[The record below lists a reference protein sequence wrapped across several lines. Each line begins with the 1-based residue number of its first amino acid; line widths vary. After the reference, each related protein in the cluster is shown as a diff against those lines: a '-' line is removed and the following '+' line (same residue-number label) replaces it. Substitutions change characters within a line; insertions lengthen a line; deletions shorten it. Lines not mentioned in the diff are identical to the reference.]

1 MERKKKGRAL
11 MGCQGV
17 SVHNPNT
24 CRNRKACIVVKG
36 KFRHYCRRK
45 AFTKKNKL
53 PTPLQKTPTPKTPT
67 PLPKT
72 PSPLLKRP
80 TPLLKT
86 PTPKTPTP
94 KTPTPKTPTPKTP
107 TPKTPTPLPKTPSPL
122 LKRPTPLLKTPTPL
136 PKKLNTKK
144 QKIDRNMEAY
154 RIHIEKME
162 KGRRISKSKKISL

>member
-86 PTPKTPTP
+86 PTP
-94 KTPTPKTPTPKTP
+94 
-107 TPKTPTPLPKTPSPL
+107 
-122 LKRPTPLLKTPTPL
+122 L

>member
-1 MERKKKGRAL
+1 MERKKKGIAL
-11 MGCQGV
+11 MGCKGV

-53 PTPLQKTPTPKTPT
+53 PTPLPKTSTLKTPTPLPKTPT

-72 PSPLLKRP
+72 PTS
-80 TPLLKT
+80 
-86 PTPKTPTP
+86 
-94 KTPTPKTPTPKTP
+94 
-107 TPKTPTPLPKTPSPL
+107 
-122 LKRPTPLLKTPTPL
+122 L

-144 QKIDRNMEAY
+144 QRIDRRMEAY
-154 RIHIEKME
+154 RMHIEKMQ
-162 KGRRISKSKKISL
+162 KGRQLSKSKKISL

>member
-1 MERKKKGRAL
+1 MEKKKGRAL

-53 PTPLQKTPTPKTPT
+53 PTPLPKTPT

-72 PSPLLKRP
+72 PTPLPKTP
-80 TPLLKT
+80 TPLPKTPNPLLKT

-107 TPKTPTPLPKTPSPL
+107 TP
-122 LKRPTPLLKTPTPL
+122 LLKTPTHL

-144 QKIDRNMEAY
+144 QKIDRKMEAY
-154 RIHIEKME
+154 RIHIEKMR
-162 KGRRISKSKKISL
+162 KGRQISKSKKISL

>member
-53 PTPLQKTPTPKTPT
+53 PTP
-67 PLPKT
+67 
-72 PSPLLKRP
+72 
-80 TPLLKT
+80 KT

-94 KTPTPKTPTPKTP
+94 KTSTPL
-107 TPKTPTPLPKTPSPL
+107 PKTPTPLPKTP
-122 LKRPTPLLKTPTPL
+122 TPLPKTPTPL

-144 QKIDRNMEAY
+144 QKIDRKMEAY
-154 RIHIEKME
+154 RIHIEKMR
-162 KGRRISKSKKISL
+162 KGRYQNQRKYHYNLSFRKK